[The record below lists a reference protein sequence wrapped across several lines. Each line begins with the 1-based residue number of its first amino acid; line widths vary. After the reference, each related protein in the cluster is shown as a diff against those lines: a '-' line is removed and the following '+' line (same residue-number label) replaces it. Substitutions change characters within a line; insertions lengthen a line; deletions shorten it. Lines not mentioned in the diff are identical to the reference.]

1 LKTNFLKKQYN
12 KQSKF
17 EETEMKEKLIKGIQK
32 NITKMVEVSRQ
43 GLTEQQ
49 CLIDLSQLSFNFV
62 SSEWFWRM
70 QFPVG
75 SIYHSDFMV
84 QELTNYKQDTEAWE
98 LLQTITQD
106 YWQLVKLCEPFT
118 DVMHLI
124 GYSSKT
130 LSKAMGQFLTP
141 PAVADGLNRLTTTI
155 PDLQGDRHITVGDFG
170 GCGAGSLLLGWLR
183 HAHSLHPTRLSQ
195 VHMFGVDIDQKM
207 VRMTALQIILS
218 CLAHDIQLGS
228 LSLHCCHAIIDYRH
242 YAFGSTKF
250 LTSRFTTNQFNYE
263 GFQFQLYAE
272 HLKEHS
278 EMEAA

>member
-1 LKTNFLKKQYN
+1 
-12 KQSKF
+12 
-17 EETEMKEKLIKGIQK
+17 MKEQLIKGIQK
-32 NITKMVEVSRQ
+32 NIIKMVQVSRQ

-49 CLIDLSQLSFNFV
+49 CLIDLSQISFNTVCSQWFV
-62 SSEWFWRM
+62 GM
-70 QFPVG
+70 KFPMG
-75 SIYHSDFMV
+75 GLYSSDFMA
-84 QELTNYKQDTEAWE
+84 QELTNYKQDPEAWE

-155 PDLQGDRHITVGDFG
+155 PDLHGDRHITVGDFG

-207 VRMTALQIILS
+207 VRMTALQISTS
-218 CLAHDIQLGS
+218 CLFHNIQLGS
-228 LSLHCCHAIIDYRH
+228 LSLHCCHGIIDYKH
-242 YAFGSTKF
+242 YAFGSNKF
-250 LTSRFTTNQFNYE
+250 LAFKFTTNQYKYE
-263 GFQFQLYAE
+263 EYKLQRYAE
-272 HLKEHS
+272 HLKEQH
-278 EMEAA
+278 ETEAA

>member
-1 LKTNFLKKQYN
+1 
-12 KQSKF
+12 
-17 EETEMKEKLIKGIQK
+17 MKEKLIKGIQK

-49 CLIDLSQLSFNFV
+49 CLIDLSQISFNTVCSQWFV
-62 SSEWFWRM
+62 GMKF
-70 QFPVG
+70 QKG
-75 SIYHSDFMV
+75 SIYHSDFMAL
-84 QELTNYKQDTEAWE
+84 ELTNYRQDPEAWE

-141 PAVADGLNRLTTTI
+141 PAVAEGLNRLTTTI

-207 VRMTALQIILS
+207 VRMTALQITLS

-228 LSLHCCHAIIDYRH
+228 LTLHCCNGLTDYDE

-250 LTSRFTTNQFNYE
+250 LAFKFLANIYKYE
-263 GFQFQLYAE
+263 EFRLQRYAE
-272 HLKEHS
+272 HLKERLEKNES
-278 EMEAA
+278 SATL

>member
-1 LKTNFLKKQYN
+1 
-12 KQSKF
+12 
-17 EETEMKEKLIKGIQK
+17 MREKLIKGIQK
-32 NITKMVEVSRQ
+32 NITKMVQVSRQ
-43 GLTEQQ
+43 GLNEQQ

-62 SSEWFWRM
+62 SSDWFWKM
-70 QFPVG
+70 QFSEG
-75 SIYHSDFMV
+75 SMYHDDFMA
-84 QELTNYKQDTEAWE
+84 QELSNYKKDPEAWE
-98 LLQTITQD
+98 LLQEITTD

-155 PDLQGDRHITVGDFG
+155 PDLQADKYITVGDFG

-183 HAHSLHPTRLSQ
+183 HAHSLHPTKLSQ

-207 VRMTALQIILS
+207 VRMTALQITLS

-228 LSLHCCHAIIDYRH
+228 LSLHCCHGIIDYKH
-242 YAFGSTKF
+242 YAFGSNKF
-250 LTSRFTTNQFNYE
+250 LAFKFAADHRKFSEFNLRNRIE
-263 GFQFQLYAE
+263 QP
-272 HLKEHS
+272 